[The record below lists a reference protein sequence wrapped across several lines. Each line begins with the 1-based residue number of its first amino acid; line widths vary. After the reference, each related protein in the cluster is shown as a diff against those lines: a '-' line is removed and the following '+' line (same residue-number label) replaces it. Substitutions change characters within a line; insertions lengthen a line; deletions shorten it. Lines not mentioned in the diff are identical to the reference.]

1 MPYKSKTFDEEPV
14 TRSRRALPWDGR
26 GGVDE
31 WPQKSRGA
39 AASPL
44 ERFDEEASSSAPDSS
59 KEEARTSVK
68 RWPEL
73 KRGHA
78 LSFAG
83 ILLFTA
89 ITYFRPYELIPALSS
104 LTSMAFWAA
113 VATLLVFVPVQL
125 SLEGTPT
132 ARPREVNLVLLLLLT
147 GLLSVPFAIEPG
159 EAWPAFID
167 FTKVVTMFI
176 VMVNVVRSE
185 MRLRAM
191 FWLALIVAI
200 VLSVSALID
209 YGTGNLA
216 LEGIRIKGLI
226 SSLFDN
232 PNDMALY
239 LVTMI
244 PLSLGLMFVARGL
257 SKKIVYALCA
267 LLLVGAVVVTFSRG
281 GFLGLACAMF
291 VMSWK
296 LGRRNRTGVLL
307 LFLAAIAVF
316 FALVP
321 HDYIVRLLTIFGGSD
336 WQGGSASARENLLLR
351 SLQVML
357 RHPLFGIG
365 MNNFHNVSAHEQV
378 SHNAY
383 TQVGGEMGVAA
394 LVLYV
399 MFLWSAFK
407 RMSAIER
414 ETYEERRETRVYY
427 LAVALEAALVG
438 YMVSSFFASVAYL
451 WYIYYLVGYALCLD
465 RLYDAKGASGIFSR
479 VRVGRRLSDT
489 EESNNPVSFQEPLA
503 ANGRKPL

>member
-1 MPYKSKTFDEEPV
+1 MPYKSKTFDEKPV
-14 TRSRRALPWDGR
+14 TRSRRARLWSGH
-26 GGVDE
+26 GGVED
-31 WPQKSRGA
+31 WPQKSSGEA
-39 AASPL
+39 VTPL
-44 ERFDEEASSSAPDSS
+44 ERFDEEASSDSPS
-59 KEEARTSVK
+59 SEEARKSVK

-73 KRGHA
+73 RRGHA

-89 ITYFRPYELIPALSS
+89 ITYFRPYELIPALSG
-104 LTSMAFWAA
+104 LTTMAFWVA
-113 VATLLVFVPVQL
+113 VATLLVFVPTQL
-125 SLEGTPT
+125 SLEGTLT
-132 ARPREVNLVLLLLLT
+132 ARPREINLVLLLLLM

-159 EAWPAFID
+159 EAWPAFVD

-191 FWLALIVAI
+191 LWLALVVAI
-200 VLSVSALID
+200 VLSVNALID
-209 YGTGNLA
+209 YGSGNLA
-216 LEGIRIKGLI
+216 MEGVRIKGI
-226 SSLFDN
+226 IGSLFDN

-244 PLSLGLMFVARGL
+244 PLSLGLMFAARGL
-257 SKKIVYALCA
+257 SKKIVYSLCA

-291 VMSWK
+291 VMAWK

-307 LFLAAIAVF
+307 LFTAAIAVF
-316 FALVP
+316 FVLVP
-321 HDYIVRLLTIFGGSD
+321 HDYIARLMTIFGGSD
-336 WQGGSASARENLLLR
+336 WKGGSAGARENLLLR

-383 TQVGGEMGVAA
+383 TQIGGEMGIAA

-399 MFLWSAFK
+399 MFLLSAFK
-407 RMSAIER
+407 RMAAIER
-414 ETYEERRETRVYY
+414 ETYEKRADARVYY
-427 LAVALEAALVG
+427 MAVAIEAALVG

-465 RLYDAKGASGIFSR
+465 RLYEAKGALGIFSR
-479 VRVGRRLSDT
+479 APLGRKLSAV
-489 EESNNPVSFQEPLA
+489 EEQNDAVSFTESLA
-503 ANGRKPL
+503 ANGHQNL